1 MSGTNS
7 LLPIVVLLSGHGS
20 NFKAILE
27 AIHND
32 GLPIEV
38 CAVISNRAD
47 AKGLTYAQRA
57 GIQTHA
63 LNSDDYS
70 DRKEFDQ
77 AMQKLIDKYKP
88 ALVVLAGYM
97 RILTNEFV
105 QHYTGRL
112 INIHPSLL
120 PEFRGL
126 NTHQRAIEAKVTQHG
141 ASVHFVIEELDSGP
155 VVLQKSIPVNRDD
168 TRETLASRVLKEEHR
183 LYPVVLRW
191 FAEGRLDWNNGQVL
205 LDGQPLASPKQLT
218 V

>member
-38 CAVISNRAD
+38 CAVISNRTD

-77 AMQKLIDKYKP
+77 VMQKLIDKYEP
-88 ALVVLAGYM
+88 ALIVLAGYM

-155 VVLQKSIPVNRDD
+155 VVLQKSIAVYRDD

-205 LDGQPLASPKQLT
+205 LDGQLLASPKQLT